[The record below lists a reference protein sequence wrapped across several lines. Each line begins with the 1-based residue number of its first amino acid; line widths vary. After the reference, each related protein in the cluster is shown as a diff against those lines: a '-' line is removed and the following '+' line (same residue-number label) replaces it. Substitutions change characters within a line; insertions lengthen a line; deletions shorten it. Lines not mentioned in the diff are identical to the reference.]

1 MSLVGQKLQS
11 VSPRWNS
18 EVMCDRFIQ
27 QNQNE
32 HRHSNNC
39 TVLLQHTVM
48 TTVTVLCHMS
58 YVQTVNSIGK
68 CDHGGLMVWPSERG
82 ADLRRPLNVT
92 SQYTSQFV
100 IFSALFYRTSCAMFC
115 CFVTSETK
123 CWRANFDNLCS
134 VCLLH
139 VWMVLNIN
147 SCFTAK
153 WHCVWQF
160 GLYSWNRAW
169 VFIYCAMW
177 RRLLC
182 HISYR
187 LFQRSP
193 TKLKLKDIVDG
204 RRVIRNVHY
213 HLPIDTA
220 QYTRSL
226 ESLTAQLW
234 KPQIPHKARCVFFK
248 VETESLNIIQTD
260 FLLLQSVRHFFE
272 RIQKCIEGLRMRLY
286 GKKSDA
292 PKKEY
297 TVMRYRWYL
306 IGFTCRNIAMYA
318 CEGLRTTNSI
328 LFNVLVFC
336 K

>member
-160 GLYSWNRAW
+160 GRSVQLEQGVS
-169 VFIYCAMW
+169 VHI
-177 RRLLC
+177 LC
-182 HISYR
+182 NVAPFVVSHKLPTISE
-187 LFQRSP
+187 
-193 TKLKLKDIVDG
+193 
-204 RRVIRNVHY
+204 
-213 HLPIDTA
+213 
-220 QYTRSL
+220 
-226 ESLTAQLW
+226 ESN
-234 KPQIPHKARCVFFK
+234 K
-248 VETESLNIIQTD
+248 TE
-260 FLLLQSVRHFFE
+260 
-272 RIQKCIEGLRMRLY
+272 IEGHCWWPQDHSKRPLPL
-286 GKKSDA
+286 
-292 PKKEY
+292 
-297 TVMRYRWYL
+297 
-306 IGFTCRNIAMYA
+306 
-318 CEGLRTTNSI
+318 TNRHGAI
-328 LFNVLVFC
+328 Y
-336 K
+336 